1 MQRLPAW
8 AQVAAAVVIF
18 LGGTGVG
25 VSVADP
31 GSTELGTGSVAQ
43 AVVNVDDA
51 LQLVDATERDYMAAL
66 VRYNQLSRTDAEMT
80 EQEIYQRLAAY
91 EGLLAA
97 TQQAVQMAPSDP
109 VFNGL
114 LANVVA
120 ERQSALRMV
129 STGNGNF

>member
-1 MQRLPAW
+1 MRSIVW
-8 AQVAAAVVIF
+8 AQVAAAIVIF

-25 VSVADP
+25 MSFADP
-31 GSTELGTGSVAQ
+31 ASPSLGSGALAQ

-51 LQLVDATERDYMAAL
+51 RQLVDATEADYMAAL
-66 VRYNQLSRTDAEMT
+66 VRYNQLSRDDAAMT
-80 EQEIYQRLAAY
+80 EDEIYQRLAIY
-91 EGLLAA
+91 EGLLTAA
-97 TQQAVQMAPSDP
+97 QQAVQMAPSDP

-129 STGNGNF
+129 STGTGSF